1 MKPTA
6 TTAPDIEQRCANTI
20 RMLAID
26 AVNKANSGHP
36 GLPLGAADIV
46 TVLWTRFL
54 KHNPNDPT
62 WPNRDRFILSAGH
75 GSAMLYAL
83 LHLSGYPITLEA
95 LQNFRQWGSH
105 TAGHPEYN
113 PYLGIEITTGPLG
126 QGISAAVG
134 MALAERHLAAR
145 FNRPGHTLVEH
156 YTYVLASDGDLME
169 GVSHE
174 ACALAGHLGLGKLIV
189 FFDDNSISIDGST
202 SLSDST
208 DTLQRFAAYGWH
220 TQQVDGHDMEAV
232 AEAIRAAQAESE
244 RPSLIACHTH
254 IGLGSPLQD
263 TAKVHGSPL
272 VGENYLA
279 TKEHYGW
286 PKDKPFYVPPD
297 VRAHFETVAQR
308 GAQAQAEWEQALQAY
323 RAAYPDLAA
332 EWDDFV
338 QGKLPAGWQDALPDF
353 TGADPAA
360 TRATSGK
367 VLEALVPAIPTLIGG
382 SADLS
387 GSNKTKVSASRVIQ
401 RGDYGGNY
409 IHYGIR
415 EHGMGAVMNGL
426 ALHGLRPYG
435 GTFLVF
441 ADYMRGAIRLAAL
454 MGLPVIYVFSHDSI
468 GLGEDGPTH
477 QPVEQLLSLRA
488 MPNLVVLRPADGNET
503 AQAWKVALERK
514 NGPTA
519 LALTRQKVPQITP
532 RYNQTARGAYI
543 LRDATGQSPQIV
555 LLASGSEVHLALEAY
570 QILTQEGVAA
580 RVVSMPSWELFDAQ
594 PEAYRQSVL
603 LPQVPKVAVEAG
615 VSLGWERYIG
625 EGGAV
630 LGVDRFGASA
640 PYQRIYREFGLTAEN
655 IAATA
660 RSLL

>member
-353 TGADPAA
+353 TSADPAA

-640 PYQRIYREFGLTAEN
+640 PYQRIYREFGLTA
-655 IAATA
+655 
-660 RSLL
+660 